1 MRELKI
7 NINKLKNKRWLK
19 NPLPPP
25 LCQTKIAFHIQG
37 YFKMT
42 FAVIF

>member
-1 MRELKI
+1 MKELKI

-25 LCQTKIAFHIQG
+25 SAKLRLHFTSKAIS
-37 YFKMT
+37 K
-42 FAVIF
+42 